1 MTKMTKE
8 EMFEHGRKLFQSAEN
23 LRRSAPELDALL
35 ESLWEILENEEFFG
49 EVNDLGDEDAGGD
62 GGWVSSAYAY
72 NAGILSR
79 PARAPGQRGPSK
91 KPKQIGTISIVARLC
106 NSKDIVGELPDW
118 PWLNQACLILGWH
131 PKQNPDDHWEI
142 ENFDP
147 EDENFA
153 SIVHVGDGLWA
164 WHESDGD
171 YAYFFVLPIFALT
184 DEDALKRFALRPLK
198 TLFDADDP
206 KSLAEAALR
215 NVPVLLSPSR

>member
-1 MTKMTKE
+1 MTNAE
-8 EMFEHGRKLFQSAEN
+8 ILEHGRKLFQSAEN

-49 EVNDLGDEDAGGD
+49 EIADLGDEDSGGD
-62 GGWVSSAYAY
+62 GEWISSAYAY

-106 NSKDIVGELPDW
+106 NSKDIDGELPDW
-118 PWLNQACLILGWH
+118 PWLKQACLIVGWH
-131 PKQNPDDHWEI
+131 PKQNPDDCWEI
-142 ENFDP
+142 ENFNP
-147 EDENFA
+147 EDENLA

-164 WHESDGD
+164 WRESDGD

-184 DEDALKRFALRPLK
+184 DEKALKDFALGPAK
-198 TLFDADDP
+198 VLFDTDDP
-206 KSLAEAALR
+206 KFSAAEVFR
-215 NVPVLLSPSR
+215 DVPVLLSSE